1 MRAIPR
7 GPAVLAG
14 CTLLWMSLGCAP
26 FRGITE
32 EAPPAAVAPPDPEAS
47 LRIAVDAID
56 ERDFSKARH
65 RLLALAH
72 DCAPPSPEVKDRAAL
87 LLASIELDVRNPS
100 GRPDAAA
107 AVAARMLARS
117 TPGDPEAALARVLY
131 TLALDRG
138 AKPIDPDSELIRPGY
153 GCPAD
158 ATHVWPDAAPLP
170 EPIAP
175 TTAQR
180 LAALEDTLAIRTDS
194 LRVLHERLATAYART
209 EALEAEIERIRKL
222 LRGPGPVDDPRKDR

>member
-14 CTLLWMSLGCAP
+14 CTILWISLGCAP

-32 EAPPAAVAPPDPEAS
+32 EAPLAAVAAPDPEAS
-47 LRIAVDAID
+47 LRTAVVAID
-56 ERDFSKARH
+56 ERDYSEARH

-72 DCAPPSPEVKDRAAL
+72 ECAPPSPEVRDRAAL
-87 LLASIELDVRNPS
+87 LLASI
-100 GRPDAAA
+100 

-117 TPGDPEAALARVLY
+117 SPGNPDAALAQVLY

-138 AKPIDPDSELIRPGY
+138 AKPVDPESDLIQPGY

-158 ATHVWPDAAPLP
+158 PDHVWPDAAPLP
-170 EPIAP
+170 EPIAS

-180 LAALEDTLAIRTDS
+180 LADLEHTLAVRTDS
-194 LRVLHERLATAYART
+194 LRLLQERLAAAHART

-222 LRGPGPVDDPRKDR
+222 LRGPGPDTIRRHER

>member
-7 GPAVLAG
+7 GPALLAG

-26 FRGITE
+26 VRGITE
-32 EAPPAAVAPPDPEAS
+32 EAPRSAVPAPDPEDS
-47 LRIAVDAID
+47 LRTAVAAID
-56 ERDFSKARH
+56 ERDFSVARH

-87 LLASIELDVRNPS
+87 LLASIELDVRNAS

-117 TPGDPEAALARVLY
+117 SPGDPDAALAGVLY

-138 AKPIDPDSELIRPGY
+138 AKPVDPESDLIQPGY

-158 ATHVWPDAAPLP
+158 SGHAWPNAGRLP
-170 EPIAP
+170 EPIAS

-180 LAALEDTLAIRTDS
+180 LAALEDTLAIRADS
-194 LRVLHERLATAYART
+194 LRLLQERLATAHGRA
-209 EALEAEIERIRKL
+209 EALEAEIERIRNL
-222 LRGPGPVDDPRKDR
+222 LRGPVDDPRKDR